1 MKNENVYLKKLK
13 LPEKYLTDIHVKL
26 MLDKPGTLS
35 KKEKQWLK
43 DLVTIL
49 ELREIKNQDVR
60 RDVLSN
66 DFARSLKK
74 CSTTNYFH

>member
-13 LPEKYLTDIHVKL
+13 LPEKYLEEPRIKL

-43 DLVTIL
+43 SYVALL
-49 ELREIKNQDVR
+49 GLRDFKPNIRKDR
-60 RDVLSN
+60 LS
-66 DFARSLKK
+66 DEFVRSLRK
-74 CSTTNYFH
+74 